1 MKYSEKGMA
10 LSSLIFVL
18 AVIGFVLYIGMELF
32 PMYQGYYAVR
42 SSMKG
47 LLDEANTADADPS
60 QLKEMFFRRLSI
72 NSIDDVKSDNVK
84 FDRIEGGWRMSVN
97 YEVRRSLIGNL
108 DVVGKF
114 SSDENLV
121 KRTSNVP

>member
-18 AVIGFVLYIGMELF
+18 AVIGFVLYLGIELF

-72 NSIDDVKSDNVK
+72 NSIDDVKSNNVK

-114 SSDENLV
+114 SLDENLV
-121 KRTSNVP
+121 KHTSNAP